1 MKWVVAIVCLLS
13 AAPSHAVVVTPAKAD
28 GDFISGTDIPGDNF
42 TSATAG
48 TGEAVFLKARSRDS
62 GQPLAQVGNRYFV
75 LTGSAS
81 DNVNPWWSFDYQFSP
96 DVPPLTTY
104 NLRLDVDF
112 DPAVGVA
119 SFKTISLPV
128 IDGDAVA
135 TNSWDDGDGFFTNPG
150 SGAWTDDTT
159 PYVVAN
165 SWHLSFGFWS
175 AVGPSGLTY
184 DRNLPG
190 EYEIRLTAL
199 DGATELASATIF
211 AEAVVPEASQLCML
225 GLTLAGCGLAAYL
238 RRR

>member
-13 AAPSHAVVVTPAKAD
+13 AVPLHADVVAPAKAN
-28 GDFISGTDIPGDNF
+28 GDFISGTGIPGDNF
-42 TSATAG
+42 TSDTAG

-81 DNVNPWWSFDYQFSP
+81 DNVNPWWAFDYQFSP
-96 DVPPLTTY
+96 TSTPLANY

-119 SFKTISLPV
+119 DFKTISLP
-128 IDGDAVA
+128 IFDGDADP
-135 TNSWDDGDGFFTNPG
+135 TNSWDDGDGHFTNPG
-150 SGAWTDDTT
+150 SGAWTDNTT
-159 PYVVAN
+159 PYVISN
-165 SWHLSFGFWS
+165 SWHLAFTFWPL
-175 AVGPSGLTY
+175 VGPSTLTY
-184 DRNLPG
+184 DRSLPG

-199 DGATELASATIF
+199 DGVTELASTTIF